1 MNIQGRWVGSYMCN
15 NLVFTSQVPH
25 PPYFQVSRGTRLVHV
40 RLVVSC
46 VDHWNFQVNQVWFPD
61 PLGKCQN
68 QTRWCIEH
76 LAVGQNG
83 SSGMPGGI
91 TFIGDIYILFGC
103 SSYKLA
109 SHNGLL

>member
-1 MNIQGRWVGSYMCN
+1 MDGIGIGIGSLDVYCI
-15 NLVFTSQVPH
+15 
-25 PPYFQVSRGTRLVHV
+25 
-40 RLVVSC
+40 
-46 VDHWNFQVNQVWFPD
+46 VWFPD